1 MINELTSM
9 SNFDY
14 FIQQIKP
21 FFILDLSIHYLD
33 LSTPGCGPVFKCL
46 MEKHQE
52 LESIS
57 ITVDMMDVLSGLN
70 VYISTVDLDEIVLA
84 VFSNPNLRSIYLSHM
99 EKAGDILDLTST
111 LPNLEKL
118 ELRQWYKLSDK
129 GLTKIL
135 SKSKRSLRELV
146 LFDSNTKGIGLATGV
161 KSLPNLETLNLAE
174 CYKLKDKGLVKV
186 LKISGGKLK
195 VLNISNTNTTGIGL
209 EDGVKSLPNLDILD
223 LNRSEE
229 LRDGGLIEILRI
241 SKSKLRC
248 LDLSWTMI
256 TGIGLEEGVEYLP
269 MLEDLNLSGCMY
281 LKNEGLNQILRI
293 SGSKLIHLDLSYTHV
308 TGIGFKE
315 GVKSLPMLEYLHLEC
330 EPLTEQGFLEIMS
343 VTGDRL
349 KSVRVS
355 QTRIS
360 ADVKQTLCIQHPSV
374 QFEYFSY

>member
-1 MINELTSM
+1 M
-9 SNFDY
+9 SNLDY
-14 FIQQIKP
+14 FIQHNKP
-21 FFILDLSIHYLD
+21 FCILDLSIHYLD
-33 LSTPGCGPVFKCL
+33 LSTPGCGPVFKDL

-52 LESIS
+52 LESIR

-99 EKAGDILDLTST
+99 EKAGDILDLTSI
-111 LPNLEKL
+111 LPGLEKL
-118 ELRQWYKLSDK
+118 ELRQWYNLSDK

-135 SKSKRSLRELV
+135 SKSKRSLKELV
-146 LFDSNTKGIGLATGV
+146 LVDSDTKGIGLASGV

-186 LKISGGKLK
+186 LKICGSKLK

-209 EDGVKSLPNLDILD
+209 EEGVMSLPNLDILD

-229 LRDGGLIEILRI
+229 LRDEGLIEILRI
-241 SKSKLRC
+241 SRSKLRC

-281 LKNEGLNQILRI
+281 LKAEGLNQIRRI
-293 SGSKLIHLDLSYTHV
+293 SGSKLTSLDLSYTYI

-315 GVKSLPMLEYLHLEC
+315 GVKSLPMLEYLELAC

-343 VTGDRL
+343 VTGNRL

-355 QTRIS
+355 RTRIS
-360 ADVKQTLCIQHPSV
+360 ADVKQALRIQHPFAH
-374 QFEYFSY
+374 FEYFEY